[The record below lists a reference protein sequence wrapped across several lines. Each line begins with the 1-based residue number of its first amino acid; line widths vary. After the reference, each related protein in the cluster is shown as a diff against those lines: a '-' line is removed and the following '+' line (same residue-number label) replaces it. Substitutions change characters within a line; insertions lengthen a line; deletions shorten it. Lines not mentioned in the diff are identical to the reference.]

1 MALLSLAG
9 LPFVWTAARSL
20 RTYAGMLALLTLL
33 AVFLENALPAWAD
46 PTTLGEIAKGMVMAH
61 AMINLVRVVADP
73 SPR

>member
-1 MALLSLAG
+1 MPAYVRNDRAAVHTNGSPARLSRATNNAHRAG
-9 LPFVWTAARSL
+9 EGVP
-20 RTYAGMLALLTLL
+20 
-33 AVFLENALPAWAD
+33 D